1 MEGVID
7 GDEIE
12 EVAVQLSLGG
22 LQYVAGYITRKLGT
36 ELNLAEEIPD
46 DATRLG
52 LQNKG
57 GLIIAEDRVEQWK
70 IQIDQQFNV
79 YHPQDLVTGKNI
91 INRTVTFIAAQLS
104 ELKIPIKI
112 ISLFVNRISNSKS
125 SLETQRTLLNLK

>member
-1 MEGVID
+1 MEGLID

-46 DATRLG
+46 DATWLG

-57 GLIIAEDRVEQWK
+57 GLIKAEDRAMENP
-70 IQIDQQFNV
+70 D
-79 YHPQDLVTGKNI
+79 
-91 INRTVTFIAAQLS
+91 
-104 ELKIPIKI
+104 
-112 ISLFVNRISNSKS
+112 
-125 SLETQRTLLNLK
+125 